1 MEKKISEILHSIDN
15 GEYTIPEFQR
25 GYVWN
30 SNQVKGFFR
39 SLYLGYPSGSF
50 LIWKTKDPSK
60 IRGTVTETNSIFHQL
75 ILDGQQRLTT
85 IYTIFKGTTPD
96 WYEGVSLRTDLYFD
110 LNSEEFEYFMQ
121 RKMSNKPEWIH
132 VSEFLKKGGV
142 NYFIS
147 NLGSM

>member
-1 MEKKISEILHSIDN
+1 MEKKITEILHSIDN

-30 SNQVKGFFR
+30 STQVKEFFR

-60 IRGTVTETNSIFHQL
+60 IRGTKTDSNSSFHQL

-85 IYTIFKGTTPD
+85 IYTIFREQTPSSYQEITAANGLIFNINTDVTITT
-96 WYEGVSLRTDLYFD
+96 G
-110 LNSEEFEYFMQ
+110 Q
-121 RKMSNKPEWIH
+121 
-132 VSEFLKKGGV
+132 
-142 NYFIS
+142 
-147 NLGSM
+147 